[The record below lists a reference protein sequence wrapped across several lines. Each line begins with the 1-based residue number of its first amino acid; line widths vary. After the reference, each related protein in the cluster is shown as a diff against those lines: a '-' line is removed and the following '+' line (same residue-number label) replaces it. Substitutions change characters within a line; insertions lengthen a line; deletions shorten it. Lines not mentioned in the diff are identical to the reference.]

1 MTNRTHASCWACV
14 AVVVAATLGVAAGA
28 QAQTGN
34 RDNAP
39 QPLQPAAPATMPA
52 QSPAAGAAP
61 SPPAQGQI
69 EAGLGYSDLS
79 DGYNNWVDQY
89 VRGHVTMRPG
99 STLYGSVARERH
111 FGESG
116 AVGGLTLVQD
126 LSPDWYASIGA
137 SSGAATFQN
146 RFRVDAA
153 LYRKWGAERRWIT
166 GIALMHASSGDGI
179 HHDNMIRASAI
190 YYAPQGFIAE
200 GGVSGN
206 RSNPGSVWSTRVFGA
221 VTMGADKKHWLS
233 LKLDH
238 GQEGYLPVV
247 AGQSF
252 PTNTQFRSTEATV
265 QWRQW
270 VGRDWGYVLGVQLY
284 HNPYYHR
291 AGVSGG
297 LFMDF

>member
-153 LYRKWGAERRWIT
+153 L
-166 GIALMHASSGDGI
+166 
-179 HHDNMIRASAI
+179 
-190 YYAPQGFIAE
+190 
-200 GGVSGN
+200 
-206 RSNPGSVWSTRVFGA
+206 
-221 VTMGADKKHWLS
+221 
-233 LKLDH
+233 
-238 GQEGYLPVV
+238 
-247 AGQSF
+247 
-252 PTNTQFRSTEATV
+252 
-265 QWRQW
+265 
-270 VGRDWGYVLGVQLY
+270 
-284 HNPYYHR
+284 
-291 AGVSGG
+291 
-297 LFMDF
+297 